1 MSLIANFPIYSS
13 NRWFKHISETAEAHK
28 ARIKCSNDL
37 TGGNDTASIQSNAS
51 NVKEHDNDGAAPE
64 RMVVSTSAA
73 ITPTSTVSQ
82 TVANNTINANNNI
95 INNNQKSEND
105 IDDEYRSGESSQKRS
120 IEKSNAGDD
129 ARIDRVDN
137 VQNIDD
143 DTGKDSNKNVP
154 PIYSNSTNSNVTR
167 TLTQQSSLVAP
178 SEISISIS
186 PSLTAEPVVTPSGKL
201 SIRSRFC
208 VWLLIILYC
217 CFVLERLQRLDEAI
231 RVKIAEKQKIVCDL
245 FKVPNEHFA
254 AIADIAGQPEASK
267 VR

>member
-1 MSLIANFPIYSS
+1 MSLIANFPIYSLY
-13 NRWFKHISETAEAHK
+13 RWFKHISETAEAHK

-37 TGGNDTASIQSNAS
+37 TGGNDTTSIQSNAS
-51 NVKEHDNDGAAPE
+51 NVKDQDNDGAAPE
-64 RMVVSTSAA
+64 KMVVSTSAA
-73 ITPTSTVSQ
+73 ITPTNNVSQ
-82 TVANNTINANNNI
+82 TVANNTINANNN
-95 INNNQKSEND
+95 NNNQKSEND

-129 ARIDRVDN
+129 ARVDRVDN

-143 DTGKDSNKNVP
+143 DTGKDSNKNAP

-201 SIRSRFC
+201 
-208 VWLLIILYC
+208 
-217 CFVLERLQRLDEAI
+217 
-231 RVKIAEKQKIVCDL
+231 
-245 FKVPNEHFA
+245 
-254 AIADIAGQPEASK
+254 
-267 VR
+267 